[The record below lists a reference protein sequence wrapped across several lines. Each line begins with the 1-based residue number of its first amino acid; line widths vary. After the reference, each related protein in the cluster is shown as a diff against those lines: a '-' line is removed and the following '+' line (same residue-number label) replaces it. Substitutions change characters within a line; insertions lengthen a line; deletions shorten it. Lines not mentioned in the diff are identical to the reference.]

1 MGTYE
6 ISGTYLRAARPD
18 PHYMQKTFSTAA
30 HTINA
35 TTAQPR
41 PTEQF
46 MATQVARVR
55 SHVCGGSE
63 ASSGGNAAVHR
74 GSTTVLFLVVLPFVE
89 AVLPFTEAGGAGD
102 GDAGGAGGA
111 AHGARGA
118 VTETAGKAQ
127 KGNGFRHVWL
137 RVPLFSQR

>member
-46 MATQVARVR
+46 MATQVRTFFFVF
-55 SHVCGGSE
+55 
-63 ASSGGNAAVHR
+63 VH
-74 GSTTVLFLVVLPFVE
+74 F
-89 AVLPFTEAGGAGD
+89 
-102 GDAGGAGGA
+102 
-111 AHGARGA
+111 
-118 VTETAGKAQ
+118 
-127 KGNGFRHVWL
+127 
-137 RVPLFSQR
+137 FSQFFGGGLMLLLLRGCESALPCVRRQ